1 MSDKGTLA
9 REVQTPRTLAEWHL
23 DDPTSRHVEVSMTTR
38 EEQREQKVCDFN
50 AAQDTRAWAI
60 EKMGNV
66 QRSVLSDALHCD
78 GGMAHLTG
86 PAGEDCEVPPV
97 LADVGLGS
105 GVVWPEDGRLP
116 HVLAAYKSR
125 VAYRPIEQ
133 DRDYLVSI
141 SGSPQARFR
150 PPPIL
155 VTRDAVTELIRLG
168 AGDCCWRVVY
178 HGGLGALA
186 FVRLAKMAQPWRGR
200 RWRPF
205 PHEVRVRL
213 QMYGMILSDEL
224 FGHLIAL
231 NPFNIRIMDAI
242 DNIEIVPVAPR

>member
-1 MSDKGTLA
+1 
-9 REVQTPRTLAEWHL
+9 
-23 DDPTSRHVEVSMTTR
+23 MTTR
-38 EEQREQKVCDFN
+38 KEQREQKVCDKFN
-50 AAQDTRAWAI
+50 AAQDTQAWAI

-66 QRSVLSDALHCD
+66 QRSVLSDALHRD
-78 GGMAHLTG
+78 GIADPTG
-86 PAGEDCEVPPV
+86 PAMLLGGDCEGPPV
-97 LADVGLGS
+97 SDDG
-105 GVVWPEDGRLP
+105 EGRLP
-116 HVLAAYKSR
+116 HVLAVHGKSIADPIEIAR
-125 VAYRPIEQ
+125 WGPTRAAYRPIEQ